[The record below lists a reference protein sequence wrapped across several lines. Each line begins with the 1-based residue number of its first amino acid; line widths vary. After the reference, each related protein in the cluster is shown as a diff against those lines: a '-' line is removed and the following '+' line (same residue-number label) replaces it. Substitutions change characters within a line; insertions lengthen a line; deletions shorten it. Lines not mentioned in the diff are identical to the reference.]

1 MFPRQNERRNLI
13 ALKSKAVAILTLFS
27 AAILIAPAYAT
38 PVAFQPFPNNSTHSS
53 AAVAQAIANV
63 PTNAGVVYPS

>member
-1 MFPRQNERRNLI
+1 MFPRENERRNLT
-13 ALKSKAVAILTLFS
+13 ALKARTAVVLTLFS
-27 AAILIAPAYAT
+27 AAILVAPAYAT